1 MSADPIPFGGA
12 ADPVFAEPWE
22 AQAFA
27 LVMAL
32 HDRGL
37 FDWQA
42 WADALGAQ
50 SAATGRAADYT
61 AWIAALE
68 GLLAARGILAPE
80 DLAERR
86 AAFARAAA
94 ATPHGEPIRLANDP
108 LIRNCVI
115 RESSARHAV
124 GGPPALGD

>member
-1 MSADPIPFGGA
+1 MNPFSMGDGPIPCGGA

-37 FDWQA
+37 FDWSE
-42 WADALGAQ
+42 WAEALGAHTRR
-50 SAATGRAADYT
+50 TGRAADYA
-61 AWIAALE
+61 AWLDTLE
-68 GLLAARGILAPE
+68 GLLAARDVTAPGL
-80 DLAERR
+80 LAERR

-94 ATPHGEPIRLANDP
+94 ATPHGAPILLANDP
-108 LIRNCVI
+108 LW
-115 RESSARHAV
+115 SGA
-124 GGPPALGD
+124 